1 MKTAFYTDQSHLHC
15 IGGLNKKAEK
25 PLRHNQKLAT
35 SDNKFKVRFYESA
48 KVFRKVFALKI
59 KHGKIKN
66 IMGRGM
72 G

>member
-1 MKTAFYTDQSHLHC
+1 MASPAGIVRNWRAAISAAPT
-15 IGGLNKKAEK
+15 KAV
-25 PLRHNQKLAT
+25 QKLAT

-66 IMGRGM
+66 IMGWGM